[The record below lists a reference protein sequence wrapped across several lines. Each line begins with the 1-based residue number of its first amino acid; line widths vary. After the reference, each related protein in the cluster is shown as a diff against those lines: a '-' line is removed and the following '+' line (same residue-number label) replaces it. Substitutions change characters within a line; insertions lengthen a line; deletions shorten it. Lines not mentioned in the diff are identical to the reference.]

1 MNPAMTIRMLSR
13 SSIGKK
19 VLMAITGLVLFGFM
33 VAHLLGNL
41 LVFAGPE
48 ALNAYALHLRD
59 LGPVL
64 WVARGV
70 LLVSILLH
78 IWVSV
83 RLTRENRA
91 ARRERYVVYHPSAT
105 TYAARTMMLSGL
117 LLLAY
122 LIYHRLH
129 FTFRVINPSAAH
141 FTDSLGRHDVYRMVV
156 LGFQQ
161 WPVVLIYVVGVGMV
175 CLHVSHG
182 IGSTMQ
188 TLGINNERTIAL
200 FMQWGRLF
208 ALLIFLGYCSIPT
221 AILLGA
227 IH

>member
-1 MNPAMTIRMLSR
+1 MPRHMILDA
-13 SSIGKK
+13 SIGKK
-19 VLMAITGLVLFGFM
+19 ALMAVTGLVLFGFV

-70 LLVSILLH
+70 LLVSMLLH
-78 IWVSV
+78 IWASA
-83 RLTRENRA
+83 RLTRENHA
-91 ARRERYVVYHPSAT
+91 ARRQRYAVYRPSAT

-122 LIYHRLH
+122 LIYHLLH
-129 FTFRVINPSAAH
+129 FTFGVINPSAAH

-175 CLHVSHG
+175 CGHLSHG

-188 TLGINNERTIAL
+188 TLGINNERTTSL
-200 FMQWGRLF
+200 FMQWGRLI
-208 ALLIFLGYCSIPT
+208 ALLIFLGYCSIPM